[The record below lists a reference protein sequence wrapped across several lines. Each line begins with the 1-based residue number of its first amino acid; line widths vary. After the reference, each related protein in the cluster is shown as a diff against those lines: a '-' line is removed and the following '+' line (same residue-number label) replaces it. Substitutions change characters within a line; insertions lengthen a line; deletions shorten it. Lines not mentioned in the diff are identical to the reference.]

1 MEMEMLDAV
10 DAPAETPA
18 DGVWND
24 NKDDKPTRAQLA
36 WRRTAWAGAKL
47 ARFVP
52 GFRWGGKRAWAVDGV
67 LSDKV
72 RAWAAEDRAS
82 STGHALRRL
91 ARAVDAD
98 GDEVMDVVEDAGEGD
113 DEDASEGDEN
123 DSEEIRA
130 LKVHP
135 PFSYGLAARCHLGSP
150 PPPSEPAAGIR
161 AAISTGWQAPA
172 HAPLPQPCAH
182 TRAGTPA
189 AAARAGYT
197 VLVLDANLFSSVAA
211 LVTSLCWTV
220 VVPLPAIMELDGLA
234 AAPAPLGDAARA
246 AVASVV
252 AHVRS
257 HADALKVQTSR
268 GNYLASL
275 TVRRELVDFDNPQ
288 PQGCSMDESSSWRAS
303 RTSAGPTAPRLETRP
318 AEGAGVTLRWSKAA
332 RRESSECA
340 HTWPQQRKAIINM
353 PAATLLTRDR
363 CWGPG
368 PDLRTGSCTLQ
379 RLKKIG
385 KRMVTSDEGK
395 ALTAT
400 PRGRS
405 PGQ

>member
-24 NKDDKPTRAQLA
+24 DKDDKPTRAQLA

-72 RAWAAEDRAS
+72 
-82 STGHALRRL
+82 
-91 ARAVDAD
+91 
-98 GDEVMDVVEDAGEGD
+98 MDVVEDAGEGD

-130 LKVHP
+130 LKRWVASPRARAAATTLCAH
-135 PFSYGLAARCHLGSP
+135 ARRHARCCSSCRVH
-150 PPPSEPAAGIR
+150 
-161 AAISTGWQAPA
+161 
-172 HAPLPQPCAH
+172 
-182 TRAGTPA
+182 RAG
-189 AAARAGYT
+189 ARRQH
-197 VLVLDANLFSSVAA
+197 LSSVAA

-288 PQGCSMDESSSWRAS
+288 PQGCSMDD
-303 RTSAGPTAPRLETRP
+303 LI
-318 AEGAGVTLRWSKAA
+318 LKLA
-332 RRESSECA
+332 R
-340 HTWPQQRKAIINM
+340 
-353 PAATLLTRDR
+353 
-363 CWGPG
+363 
-368 PDLRTGSCTLQ
+368 
-379 RLKKIG
+379 
-385 KRMVTSDEGK
+385 
-395 ALTAT
+395 
-400 PRGRS
+400 
-405 PGQ
+405 